1 MVLAALCCVS
11 CASICSQ
18 LEYLLG
24 FVYVTHVTPTK
35 SRIKNALRPLRPRPQ
50 SARVPALSV
59 CLPAWL
65 SVCLSGSRTVSGFLH
80 LPAICGRNAN
90 GPRGNFTFRVLP
102 SIFICFHRGSR
113 RGSQSGPTRE
123 ADQEEQEV
131 ALQLQSRLS
140 LLCLLWCILLTGRLS
155 IKKIMRSFLLLRRLQ
170 VVVKLKVVP
179 PILCTKLP
187 GKRVTEID
195 AQKERERDR
204 ERASVRAAASQTRS
218 C

>member
-1 MVLAALCCVS
+1 M
-11 CASICSQ
+11 
-18 LEYLLG
+18 LECLHCL
-24 FVYVTHVTPTK
+24 
-35 SRIKNALRPLRPRPQ
+35 
-50 SARVPALSV
+50 SA
-59 CLPAWL
+59 CLPACL
-65 SVCLSGSRTVSGFLH
+65 TVCLSVRLSGSQTVSGFLH

-113 RGSQSGPTRE
+113 RGSQSEPTRE

-195 AQKERERDR
+195 AQKERER
-204 ERASVRAAASQTRS
+204 ERASVRAAASDKVLLVHMLIEI
-218 C
+218 

>member
-1 MVLAALCCVS
+1 M
-11 CASICSQ
+11 
-18 LEYLLG
+18 
-24 FVYVTHVTPTK
+24 
-35 SRIKNALRPLRPRPQ
+35 
-50 SARVPALSV
+50 
-59 CLPAWL
+59 

-131 ALQLQSRLS
+131 ALQLQLQSRLS

-187 GKRVTEID
+187 AKRVREID
-195 AQKERERDR
+195 VQKERESER
-204 ERASVRAAASQTRS
+204 ERERVCEQLQVRQGLASAYVN
-218 C
+218 